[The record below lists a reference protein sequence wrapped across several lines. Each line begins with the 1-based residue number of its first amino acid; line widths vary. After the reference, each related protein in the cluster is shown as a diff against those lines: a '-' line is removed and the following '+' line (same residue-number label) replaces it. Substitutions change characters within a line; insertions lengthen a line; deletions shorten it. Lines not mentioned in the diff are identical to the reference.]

1 MRLAT
6 FNLLHGRSLYDGQ
19 VEVSRLHEATRT
31 LAADVLGLQ
40 EVDRDQ
46 PRSHGLDLTREVAAA
61 MDADDFRFV
70 SAISGT
76 PGEVWTAATG
86 GESGPAYGVGLVS
99 RLPVREWRVL
109 RLPAAPIRSPIMIP
123 GTRQVIWLR
132 DEPRVVVAA
141 VLEQLT
147 VATTHL
153 SFAPGWNVRQLR
165 KTIAWLSTLPGPQ
178 VLLGDLNMPLPVARL
193 ASGWTSLVTAKS
205 YPGPHPRVQL
215 DAVLANVPLPVLDA
229 AAHLLPLSD
238 HRALTV
244 DLR

>member
-6 FNLLHGRSLYDGQ
+6 FNLLHGRSLSDGL
-19 VEVSRLHEATRT
+19 VEVTRLHEAVQT
-31 LAADVLGLQ
+31 LAADVVGLQ

-46 PRSHGLDLTREVAAA
+46 PRSHGLDLTAEAAEA
-61 MDADDFRFV
+61 MGAKDFRFV

-76 PGEVWTAATG
+76 PGERWTAATG
-86 GESGPAYGVGLVS
+86 GESGPAYGIGLVS

-141 VLEQLT
+141 VLEELT

-165 KTIAWLSTLPGPQ
+165 RTIAWLGTLPGPQ

-193 ASGWTSLVTAKS
+193 ASGWTSLVAAKS
-205 YPGPHPRVQL
+205 YPGPNPKVQL
-215 DAVLANVPLPVLDA
+215 DAVLASQPLAVLDTGS
-229 AAHLLPLSD
+229 HLLPLSD

-244 DLR
+244 DLC